1 MTRRDV
7 IRAPLPRP
15 RGPELLD
22 VAQQVDLELTL
33 DEAEDLSRVVE
44 ELLGIV
50 DQLNGLPEAGRPAAA
65 PHTPRWA
72 GRRPTAA
79 ENPFNS
85 FIRLCDVSERDAG
98 PLRGRTLG
106 LKDNIDVA
114 GIETTNGSSM
124 TPYVAVCDAVVV
136 ERILA
141 AGGRIV
147 GKLNMDGWSAG
158 GSGETSAFGIP
169 RNPVNPRH
177 TPGGSSG
184 GSSAAVRCG
193 AVDLALGVDQAGS
206 ARMPASYCGVVAIKA
221 TQGVVPTFGV
231 THHDHTLDAVCPM
244 ARTVSEAELLLTVIA
259 GADWRD
265 PACQLAAFR
274 GSAREETRWHINR
287 VRIDEGSPRPLAGLR
302 VGLVAEGSPESMTA
316 PDVVANQ
323 DAVATVLR
331 DAGAEVT
338 VTSVPL
344 WEWGYRIA
352 RVLLCHLVD
361 GMISSEGEGYG
372 HLGLIDADRMDA
384 FARVRRAEGREFPPL
399 MKVWMITG
407 RYLHA
412 ASGNASYALVQNLR
426 LELTRQIHARLTE
439 FDLLVTPTTPI
450 PAPELADGPLAGT
463 DLVARTAPASPHN
476 TAPANLSGH
485 PALAVPTGEDRSGLP
500 LSSQLVGPY
509 LAEPMLCSVGRIL
522 ERQLGPTF
530 RDDDI
535 RARRDEILAAVGAG
549 RNGG

>member
-1 MTRRDV
+1 MLRQDV
-7 IRAPLPRP
+7 IGGALRRP
-15 RGPELLD
+15 RASELVE
-22 VAQQVDLELTL
+22 VARDASIELTL
-33 DEAEDLSRVVE
+33 DEAEDLSRVVD
-44 ELLGIV
+44 ELLGIA
-50 DQLNGLPEAGRPAAA
+50 DQLNGLPWARRPTVDAGPA
-65 PHTPRWA
+65 RWS

-85 FIRLCDVSERDAG
+85 FIRLCDISGTDMG
-98 PLRGRTLG
+98 PLAGKTIG

-124 TPYVAVCDAVVV
+124 TPYVAGSDAVVA

-158 GSGETSAFGIP
+158 GSGETSSFGTP

-221 TQGVVPTFGV
+221 TQGLVPTFGV

-244 ARTVSEAELLLTVIA
+244 ARTVSETELLLSVVA

-265 PACQLAAFR
+265 PASHHATLR
-274 GSAREETRWHINR
+274 GSSREATRWDIAR
-287 VRIDEGSPRPLAGLR
+287 GRIDEGATRPLTGLR
-302 VGLVAEGSPESMTA
+302 VGLVAEGSPESMCTA
-316 PDVVANQ
+316 DVLANQ
-323 DAVATVLR
+323 EAVAAVLG
-331 DAGAEVT
+331 DAGAEVA

-344 WEWGYRIA
+344 WEYGYRIA

-372 HLGLIDADRMDA
+372 HLGLIDVERMDA
-384 FARVRRAEGREFPPL
+384 FARARRAEGRAFPPL
-399 MKVWMITG
+399 MKVWVITG
-407 RYLHA
+407 KYLHA
-412 ASGNASYALVQNLR
+412 ASGNATYALVQNLR
-426 LELTRQIHARLTE
+426 LELTRQVHARLTE
-439 FDLLVTPTTPI
+439 FDLLITPTTPI

-485 PALAVPTGEDRSGLP
+485 PALAVPTGSDRAGLP

-509 LAEPMLCSVGRIL
+509 LAEPMLFSVGRIL
-522 ERQLGPTF
+522 ERQLGPTWA
-530 RDDDI
+530 DDEI
-535 RARRDEILAAVGAG
+535 RAVREQILAAVGL
-549 RNGG
+549 RGGQT